1 MSRGGARLLRPR
13 LALLNG
19 AAAAGGCLLAA
30 EGEWGMLPWVAWA
43 GVALLAAGGS
53 ALNQV
58 LERDLDSLMER
69 TRQRPLPRG
78 DISPAA
84 ASLVGAACIA
94 AGLLALGAMGGL
106 LPPFIGGGALGW
118 YLAVYTPLKRRT
130 SLALLAGA
138 VSGAAPPLV
147 GWTLAG
153 GNPADYRIV
162 LLAGIL
168 YLWQIPHFWLLQR
181 RHAEDY
187 RRAGIPLFAD
197 GVKDGTRSPIFAVWL
212 GALVSGALL
221 LPVFGIVGG
230 VAAAGLSAF
239 SLFLLMAAF
248 FRADGALFS
257 SLNLF
262 PLLIVLALSIQH

>member
-1 MSRGGARLLRPR
+1 MSRGAARLLRPR

-19 AAAAGGCLLAA
+19 VAAAGGCLLAA
-30 EGEWGMLPWVAWA
+30 GGAGGMLPWVAWG

-58 LERDLDSLMER
+58 IERDLDSIMER
-69 TRQRPLPRG
+69 TRHRPLPRG
-78 DISPAA
+78 EISPAA
-84 ASLVGAACIA
+84 AAFVGVACIA
-94 AGLLALGAMGGL
+94 AGLLVLGAMGGL
-106 LPPFIGGGALGW
+106 VPPLLGAVALGW

-130 SLALLAGA
+130 PLALLAGA
-138 VSGAAPPLV
+138 VSGAVPPLV

-153 GNPADYRIV
+153 GSPADYRIV

-181 RHAEDY
+181 RHGEDY
-187 RRAGIPLFAD
+187 RRAGIPMLAD

-212 GALVSGALL
+212 GALVAGALL

-230 VAAAGLSAF
+230 VAAAGLAVF
-239 SLFLLMAAF
+239 SLFLLLAAF

-257 SLNLF
+257 CLNLF
-262 PLLIVLALSIQH
+262 PMLIVLALSLQR

>member
-1 MSRGGARLLRPR
+1 MSRGAARLLRPR

-19 AAAAGGCLLAA
+19 AAAAGGCFLAA
-30 EGEWGMLPWVAWA
+30 EGGWGVNPLAAWA

-58 LERDLDSLMER
+58 LERDLDSIMER

-78 DISPAA
+78 EISPAA
-84 ASLVGAACIA
+84 ATLIGAACIA
-94 AGLLALGAMGGL
+94 AGLLVLGAMGGL
-106 LPPFIGGGALGW
+106 LPPFVGAGALGW

-138 VSGAAPPLV
+138 VSGAASPLV
-147 GWTLAG
+147 GWTFTG

-187 RRAGIPLFAD
+187 RRAGIPLLAD
-197 GVKDGTRSPIFAVWL
+197 GVRDGTRSPIFTAWL
-212 GALVSGALL
+212 GALVAGSLL

-239 SLFLLMAAF
+239 SLFLLLAAF
-248 FRADGALFS
+248 FRAEGALFS
-257 SLNLF
+257 SLNFF
-262 PLLIVLALSIQH
+262 PLLIALALSLQR